1 MTVQKNKIRA
11 AVIGGTGQVG
21 ESLLRI
27 LIRHPNVEIAV
38 ITSDHAS
45 GKPVSDSLPAL
56 RGIVDT
62 LTVETDAGQIAR
74 QCDVAFCAK
83 KAAFSM
89 EIAPK
94 LLDAGVRF
102 IDVGGEFRFKDKAIY
117 EKWYGEKHL
126 CPDRLSQ
133 TVYGLPELFRTD
145 VKTAHLIG
153 NPGCYP
159 TTAIVPLAPF
169 IREKLIEPS
178 GIIVDAYSGLSGAGR
193 QYSEKSRNLFVD
205 ATENIRAYAVGK
217 HKHTPEIEM
226 ALSAVGGSA
235 VTVLFS
241 PHLAPMER
249 GILATIYAQPK
260 RPLTTADALGI
271 LHQAYASEPFVRVFD
286 DPSSVETKN
295 AKDTNFV
302 DVSAYADSRMNR
314 LILFSALDNTVKG
327 AAGQAVQNMNAMF
340 GLPETTGL
348 L

>member
-1 MTVQKNKIRA
+1 MSDQKKIRT

-27 LIRHPNVEIAV
+27 LVRHPNVEIAV
-38 ITSDHAS
+38 VTSDHAP
-45 GKPVSDSLPAL
+45 GQPVSESLPAL
-56 RGIVDT
+56 RGVVDL
-62 LTVETDAGQIAR
+62 LTVETDAALIAQ

-83 KAAFSM
+83 KAKFSM

-94 LLDAGVRF
+94 LLDANVRF
-102 IDVGGEFRFKDKAIY
+102 IDIGGEFRFQDKAIY

-133 TVYGLPELFRTD
+133 TVYGLPELFRAD
-145 VKTAHLIG
+145 IRAARLIG

-169 IREKLIEPS
+169 IREKLIDPS

-193 QYSEKSRNLFVD
+193 QYSDKSRNLFVD
-205 ATENIRAYAVGK
+205 ATENVRAYAVGK

-226 ALSAVGGSA
+226 ALSAAGAA

-249 GILATIYAQPK
+249 GIFATIYGQPT
-260 RPLTTADALGI
+260 RAMTTADALGV
-271 LHQAYASEPFVRVFD
+271 LHRTYDSEPFVRVFD

-295 AKDTNFV
+295 ARDTNFV
-302 DVSAYADSRMNR
+302 DVSAFVDSRTNR

-327 AAGQAVQNMNAMF
+327 AAGQAIQNMNVMF